1 MYGSGL
7 YGECGRYWQ
16 VDVYNGLL
24 LKVKLTFDMLT
35 MRRQQ
40 HSFSTHGT
48 TNLFIDN
55 KLEKSSGWQPWS
67 SQKTLNICELLRPHR

>member
-1 MYGSGL
+1 M
-7 YGECGRYWQ
+7 
-16 VDVYNGLL
+16 YNGLFF
-24 LKVKLTFDMLT
+24 KVKLTFDMLT

-55 KLEKSSGWQPWS
+55 KLEKSSGWQPS
-67 SQKTLNICELLRPHR
+67 YGRHRKR